1 MKFKSIHITGTHILK
16 HFIIFFN
23 LFFVKSMNLIKF
35 WFDCYMYHFVFF
47 RNYVNWHILILNNEL
62 VNEMK
67 LDFLVY
73 WFENCNSWY
82 MYLYSKYNCWQISL
96 LLEQISRIRT
106 LNLLENMSFEIQ
118 YFRAIYSICEP
129 YSVATD
135 KSSLIWRFNKVSYA
149 AN

>member
-1 MKFKSIHITGTHILK
+1 MKFKSIHITHILK

-23 LFFVKSMNLIKF
+23 LFFVKSMNLIS
-35 WFDCYMYHFVFF
+35 FDLTVTCTILFF
-47 RNYVNWHILILNNEL
+47 RNYVNWHILILNNDL

-135 KSSLIWRFNKVSYA
+135 NSSLIWRFNKVSYA

>member
-1 MKFKSIHITGTHILK
+1 MKFKSIHITHILK
-16 HFIIFFN
+16 HFIIF
-23 LFFVKSMNLIKF
+23 LTYFFVKSMNLIS
-35 WFDCYMYHFVFF
+35 FDLTVTCTILFF
-47 RNYVNWHILILNNEL
+47 RNYVNWHILILNDEL
-62 VNEMK
+62 VNKMK

-118 YFRAIYSICEP
+118 YFRAPS
-129 YSVATD
+129 
-135 KSSLIWRFNKVSYA
+135 
-149 AN
+149 ANLTQLLLTNLH

>member
-23 LFFVKSMNLIKF
+23 LFFVKSMNLIS
-35 WFDCYMYHFVFF
+35 FDLTVTCTILFF

-135 KSSLIWRFNKVSYA
+135 NSSLIWRFNKVSYA